1 MITRDSENYLKRL
14 AKQSRIVALTGP
26 RQSGKTT
33 LCKNEFADYSYYN
46 LENLNTYNIVTAD
59 PVGFVEANS
68 RVVID
73 EIQRYPNLLSQ
84 LQAQVDERGGYGD
97 YVIAGSQNLLLSE
110 KISQSLAG
118 RASYVTLLPLSIH
131 ELKNA
136 NLLCDSFVDQIIR
149 GFYPETYAADID
161 TDIFYERYLRTYVE
175 RDVRMIKNIPDLST
189 FQRFLGLLAGRIGQL
204 VNRESLAGDV
214 GVNAKTI
221 ENWISILEASYIIY
235 RLRPYHVN
243 FGKRLVK
250 ASKIYFHDTG
260 LACHLLGITDRG
272 TLENHY
278 LRGGLFENMVILDVL
293 KTISNGLLQPNTKL
307 HFYRDSSGNEIDLM
321 LDSGK
326 ERLLI
331 EIKSGSTF
339 ASDFLKGVK
348 AFEKASDTNSKS
360 VIVYAGQKGQVG
372 NTHLVNWQDMESAVV
387 SEFRVR
393 K

>member
-1 MITRDSENYLKRL
+1 MITRDIENYLKRL
-14 AKQSRIVALTGP
+14 TKQSRIVALTGP

-33 LCKNEFADYSYYN
+33 LCKSEFADYSYYN
-46 LENLNTYNIVTAD
+46 LENINTYNTVTAD
-59 PVGFVEANS
+59 PVGFVETNS
-68 RVVID
+68 RTVID

-84 LQAQVDERGGYGD
+84 LQAQVDERGRYGD
-97 YVIAGSQNLLLSE
+97 YVITGSQNLLLSE

-175 RDVRMIKNIPDLST
+175 RDVRMIKNISDLST

-243 FGKRLVK
+243 FGKRFIK

-260 LACHLLGITDRG
+260 LACHLLGITDKN

-293 KTISNGLLQPNTKL
+293 KTISNGLVQSSTKL
-307 HFYRDSSGNEIDLM
+307 HFYRDSSGNEVDLII
-321 LDSGK
+321 DSGK
-326 ERLLI
+326 ERLLM

-339 ASDFLKGVK
+339 ASDFLKGIK
-348 AFEKASDTNSKS
+348 AFEKASGADSKS
-360 VIVYAGQKGQVG
+360 VIVYAGQKGQAG
-372 NTHLVNWQDMESAVV
+372 NTYLVNWRDMESV
-387 SEFRVR
+387 
-393 K
+393 KHY